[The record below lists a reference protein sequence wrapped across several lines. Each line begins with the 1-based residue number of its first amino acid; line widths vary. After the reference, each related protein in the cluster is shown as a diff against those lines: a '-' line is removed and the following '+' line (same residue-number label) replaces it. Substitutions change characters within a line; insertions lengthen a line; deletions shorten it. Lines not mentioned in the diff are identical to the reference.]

1 MGHGLKFKFY
11 SRQFSAAEKILF
23 EKSFLLTEHN
33 PLIVD
38 LSNFLTQSME
48 TCRPACRASTN
59 QTLKIFS
66 LKVFSLKA
74 YQCLLDRPLK
84 TD

>member
-23 EKSFLLTEHN
+23 EKSFLVTEHN

-66 LKVFSLKA
+66 FFSLKA
-74 YQCLLDRPLK
+74 YQCLLDQALE